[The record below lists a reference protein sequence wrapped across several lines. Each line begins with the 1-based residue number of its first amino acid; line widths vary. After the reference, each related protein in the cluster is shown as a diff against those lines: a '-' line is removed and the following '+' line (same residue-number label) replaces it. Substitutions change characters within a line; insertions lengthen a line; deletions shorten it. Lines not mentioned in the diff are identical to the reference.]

1 MVDSRI
7 MSDKEYVNQWSA
19 QIYSG
24 KDYEAAQAEI
34 PEMKEQQEDFSA
46 AEIEEAAN
54 AKPLNVVSN
63 NAVFKTPESEK
74 NE

>member
-1 MVDSRI
+1 
-7 MSDKEYVNQWSA
+7 
-19 QIYSG
+19 
-24 KDYEAAQAEI
+24 
-34 PEMKEQQEDFSA
+34 MKEQQEDFSA

-54 AKPLNVVSN
+54 AEPLNVVSN

>member
-1 MVDSRI
+1 
-7 MSDKEYVNQWSA
+7 
-19 QIYSG
+19 
-24 KDYEAAQAEI
+24 
-34 PEMKEQQEDFSA
+34 MKEQQEDFSA